1 MNVILFAVDIYTDLL
16 TQKALSSLLNLRL
29 SVKEITVMPN
39 TAYLRYLCTYTYFH
53 VPITSFHYIFFFNV
67 QGYAGGILFY
77 CILLKAE
84 VRHLHLFLM
93 IAVVAIGFN
102 SAEAL
107 YESR

>member
-53 VPITSFHYIFFFNV
+53 VPITSFHYIFFF
-67 QGYAGGILFY
+67 QRAGVRRWY
-77 CILLKAE
+77 PLL
-84 VRHLHLFLM
+84 
-93 IAVVAIGFN
+93 
-102 SAEAL
+102 L
-107 YESR
+107 YSIEGRSPAFAFISDDSCSSYWI